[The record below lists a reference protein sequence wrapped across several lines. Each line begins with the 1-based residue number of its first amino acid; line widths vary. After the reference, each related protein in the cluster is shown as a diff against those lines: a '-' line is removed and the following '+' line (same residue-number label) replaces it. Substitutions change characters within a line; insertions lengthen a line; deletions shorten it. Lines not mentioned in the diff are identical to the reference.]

1 MANYIL
7 ISSDYRDRI
16 LYPSSSDF
24 VIPFGQI
31 NSNIV
36 NSFSVLNTTNPL
48 STYPVYSFCWT
59 NFSGTGPSTAI
70 FTTHIIGGGDTNV
83 QIAYEPISS
92 QLLGINNKTNQP
104 GNLSSYL
111 SQTLANTQDILTY
124 YAVTIHHDGKE
135 YHSTIVGYS
144 PIYSTLTL
152 LEPIPFAIGDRIDII
167 NRTTSSKIVMNG
179 NYNTRIFADNDIY
192 VYDITINEIRKCVLD
207 EITSSLE
214 CAAPFSKN
222 FNITDKFLLY
232 NALYPIMIGR
242 LEKFQN
248 GQYYI
253 ESSLNSFTM
262 IKKGKGYERNE
273 KVFLSLDQNDN
284 EHCHSCVMRIKKV
297 GPHME
302 IEELELNEIGCQNF
316 ERNRYYYVI
325 PTCGKRVEY
334 ATIFINDV
342 STVFRCRIK
351 DTSKH
356 SSYRPMDFIGNYFTC
371 FLTSPLYTTYLNNI
385 FTSPNNTYPVLI
397 QNDSES
403 SLYVSQQRSG
413 VSGIEKAIFLG
424 ENDVLLFV
432 QKLSPDLLDRFRLYE
447 QLPLSVRNSPVF
459 RDALNACVQS
469 FRGEGVVPLNF
480 SGSYIT
486 QSQMSCYEM
495 TVLNLILPNVQIDAL
510 NSLLTSGYPYVL
522 LEISN
527 VSMPSAGNKNVIYS
541 NNPASISSTFVCSI
555 SDVNDPIRTKFIKI
569 SSDGAIQI
577 IKFSPVD
584 NLRFRLLLPSGEPF
598 VIKQKDYFPPSV
610 PNPSIQ
616 ISLMLELKKL

>member
-16 LYPSSSDF
+16 LYPSPSDF

-59 NFSGTGPSTAI
+59 NFSGTGSAAI
-70 FTTHIIGGGDTNV
+70 FTTNIIGGGDTNV

-124 YAVTIHHDGKE
+124 YAVTIYHDGKE

-152 LEPIPFAIGDRIDII
+152 LDPIPFAIGDRIDII

-248 GQYYI
+248 GKYYI

-273 KVFLSLDQNDN
+273 KVFF
-284 EHCHSCVMRIKKV
+284 
-297 GPHME
+297 G
-302 IEELELNEIGCQNF
+302 IGA
-316 ERNRYYYVI
+316 RR
-325 PTCGKRVEY
+325 R
-334 ATIFINDV
+334 
-342 STVFRCRIK
+342 RR
-351 DTSKH
+351 
-356 SSYRPMDFIGNYFTC
+356 
-371 FLTSPLYTTYLNNI
+371 
-385 FTSPNNTYPVLI
+385 
-397 QNDSES
+397 
-403 SLYVSQQRSG
+403 
-413 VSGIEKAIFLG
+413 
-424 ENDVLLFV
+424 
-432 QKLSPDLLDRFRLYE
+432 
-447 QLPLSVRNSPVF
+447 
-459 RDALNACVQS
+459 
-469 FRGEGVVPLNF
+469 RGGR
-480 SGSYIT
+480 
-486 QSQMSCYEM
+486 
-495 TVLNLILPNVQIDAL
+495 
-510 NSLLTSGYPYVL
+510 
-522 LEISN
+522 
-527 VSMPSAGNKNVIYS
+527 AG
-541 NNPASISSTFVCSI
+541 A
-555 SDVNDPIRTKFIKI
+555 
-569 SSDGAIQI
+569 
-577 IKFSPVD
+577 
-584 NLRFRLLLPSGEPF
+584 
-598 VIKQKDYFPPSV
+598 
-610 PNPSIQ
+610 
-616 ISLMLELKKL
+616 